1 MKKFSIITIN
11 FNNKE
16 GLRKTLDSVVCQTFT
31 DYELIVIDGGS
42 TDGGAALLEEYGK
55 YITFGVS
62 EPDKGVYN
70 AQNKGVQHASGEYCI
85 FMNSGD
91 LFHSNDV
98 LECVAKELKDGVD
111 IAVGNTYFYKNE
123 SENRYAYA
131 PEYIT
136 LWRVYIGINHQ
147 SAFIKRQLLLD
158 NPYDETLKIC
168 ADWKFWLQEL
178 VKNERS
184 YQHLNI
190 IVAQYD
196 LNGVSYNENT
206 RLAEEHSVMQQLFP
220 QAIVREYEDRYN
232 TSIDR
237 FHSIMN
243 NIDGESAAA
252 KILSLIARFLVKIG
266 L

>member
-91 LFHSNDV
+91 LFYDSHV
-98 LECVAKELKDGVD
+98 LENVSAELENGID
-111 IAVGNTYFYKNE
+111 IAVGDTYFYKDE
-123 SENRYAYA
+123 SENRYVHA

-147 SAFIKRQLLLD
+147 SAFIKRQLLLE

-196 LNGVSYNENT
+196 LNGVSYNEDT
-206 RLAEEHSVMQQLFP
+206 RLAEEHSFMQQLFP

-243 NIDGESAAA
+243 NIDGESTTA
-252 KILSLIARFLVKIG
+252 KILSFIARILVKIG

>member
-91 LFHSNDV
+91 LFYDSHV
-98 LECVAKELKDGVD
+98 LENVSAALENGID
-111 IAVGNTYFYKNE
+111 IAVGDTYFYKDE
-123 SENRYAYA
+123 SENRYVHA

-147 SAFIKRQLLLD
+147 SAFIKRQLLLE

-196 LNGVSYNENT
+196 LNGVSYNEDT

-243 NIDGESAAA
+243 NIDGESTTA
-252 KILSLIARFLVKIG
+252 KILSFIARILVKIG

>member
-91 LFHSNDV
+91 LFYDSHV
-98 LECVAKELKDGVD
+98 LENVSAELENGID
-111 IAVGNTYFYKNE
+111 IAVGDTYFYKDE
-123 SENRYAYA
+123 SENRYVHA

-147 SAFIKRQLLLD
+147 SAFIKRQLLLE

-184 YQHLNI
+184 YQHLNL

-196 LNGVSYNENT
+196 LNGMSYNEDT
-206 RLAEEHSVMQQLFP
+206 RLAEEHKVMQQLFP
-220 QAIVREYEDRYN
+220 QPIVREYEERYN
-232 TSIDR
+232 SSIDR

-243 NIDGESAAA
+243 NIDGESRVA
-252 KILSLIARFLVKIG
+252 KILSFVAKILLKVG

>member
-91 LFHSNDV
+91 LFYSNDV
-98 LECVAKELKDGVD
+98 LECVAKELKEGID

-123 SENRYAYA
+123 SESRYAYA

-147 SAFIKRQLLLD
+147 SAFIKRQLLLN

-184 YQHLNI
+184 YQHLDI
-190 IVAQYD
+190 IVARYD
-196 LNGVSYNENT
+196 LNGVSYNEDT

-243 NIDGESAAA
+243 NIDGESTTA
-252 KILSLIARFLVKIG
+252 KILSLIARILVKIG

>member
-42 TDGGAALLEEYGK
+42 TDGGAALLEEYRK
-55 YITFGVS
+55 YVTFGVS

-70 AQNKGVQHASGEYCI
+70 AQNKGVQYASGEYCI

-91 LFHSNDV
+91 LFYSNDV

-196 LNGVSYNENT
+196 LNGVSYNEDT

-237 FHSIMN
+237 FHSFMN
-243 NIDGESAAA
+243 EFDKGSFSA
-252 KILSLIARFLVKIG
+252 KIIYVFAKIVKKIVG
-266 L
+266 

>member
-1 MKKFSIITIN
+1 MRYSVITIN
-11 FNNKE
+11 YNNRD
-16 GLRKTLDSVVCQTFT
+16 GLRRTIESVVQQKST
-31 DYELIVIDGGS
+31 DKEFIVIDGGS
-42 TDGGAALLEEYGK
+42 TDGGAALLEEYRK

-70 AQNKGVQHASGEYCI
+70 AQNKGVQYASGEYCI

-91 LFHSNDV
+91 SFYSNDV
-98 LECVAKELKDGVD
+98 LECVAKELKEGID

-123 SENRYAYA
+123 SENRYTYA

-147 SAFIKRQLLLD
+147 SAFIKRQLLLN

-184 YQHLNI
+184 YQRLNK
-190 IVAQYD
+190 IVALYD
-196 LNGVSYNENT
+196 MNGISSDEKA
-206 RLAEEHSVMQQLFP
+206 RLAEEHCVMQQLFP

-243 NIDGESAAA
+243 NIDCESIAA
-252 KILSLIARFLVKIG
+252 KILSLIARILVKIG

>member
-91 LFHSNDV
+91 LFYDSHV
-98 LECVAKELKDGVD
+98 LENVSAELENGID
-111 IAVGNTYFYKNE
+111 IAVGDTYFYKDE
-123 SENRYAYA
+123 SENRYVHA

-147 SAFIKRQLLLD
+147 SAFIKRQLLLE

-196 LNGVSYNENT
+196 LNGVSYNEDT
-206 RLAEEHSVMQQLFP
+206 RLAEEHSVMRQLFP

-243 NIDGESAAA
+243 NIDGESTTA
-252 KILSLIARFLVKIG
+252 KILSFIARILVKIG

>member
-91 LFHSNDV
+91 LFYDSHV
-98 LECVAKELKDGVD
+98 LENVSAELKNGID
-111 IAVGNTYFYKNE
+111 IAVGDTYFYKDE

-147 SAFIKRQLLLD
+147 SAFIKRQLLLE

-184 YQHLNI
+184 YQHLNL

-196 LNGVSYNENT
+196 LNGVSYNEDT
-206 RLAEEHSVMQQLFP
+206 RLAEEHKVMQQLFP
-220 QAIVREYEDRYN
+220 QPIVREYEERYN
-232 TSIDR
+232 SSIDR

-243 NIDGESAAA
+243 SIDGESCVA
-252 KILSLIARFLVKIG
+252 KILSFVAKILLKVG

>member
-31 DYELIVIDGGS
+31 DYELIAIDGGS

-91 LFHSNDV
+91 LFYSNDV

-196 LNGVSYNENT
+196 LNGVSYNEDT

-243 NIDGESAAA
+243 NIDGESTTA
-252 KILSLIARFLVKIG
+252 KILSLIARILVKIG

>member
-16 GLRKTLDSVVCQTFT
+16 GLRKTLDSVVCQTFP

-42 TDGGAALLEEYGK
+42 TDGGAALLEEYRK

-70 AQNKGVQHASGEYCI
+70 AQNKGVLHASGEYCI

-91 LFHSNDV
+91 SFYSNDV

-196 LNGVSYNENT
+196 LNGVSYNEDT

-243 NIDGESAAA
+243 NIDGESTTA
-252 KILSLIARFLVKIG
+252 KILSFIARILVKIG

>member
-91 LFHSNDV
+91 SFYSNDV
-98 LECVAKELKDGVD
+98 LECVAKELKDGID

-196 LNGVSYNENT
+196 LNGVSYNEDT

-243 NIDGESAAA
+243 NIDGESTTA
-252 KILSLIARFLVKIG
+252 KILSLIARILVKIG

>member
-91 LFHSNDV
+91 SFYSNDV
-98 LECVAKELKDGVD
+98 LECVAKELKEGID

-147 SAFIKRQLLLD
+147 SAFIKRQLLLN

-178 VKNERS
+178 VKNEHS

-196 LNGVSYNENT
+196 LNGVSYNEDT

-243 NIDGESAAA
+243 NIDCESIAA

>member
-42 TDGGAALLEEYGK
+42 TDGGAALLEEYRK

-70 AQNKGVQHASGEYCI
+70 AQNKGVQYAAGEYCI

-91 LFHSNDV
+91 SFYSNDV
-98 LECVAKELKDGVD
+98 LECVAKELKEGID

-147 SAFIKRQLLLD
+147 SAFIKRQLLLN

-184 YQHLNI
+184 YQRLNK
-190 IVAQYD
+190 IVALYD
-196 LNGVSYNENT
+196 MNGISSDEKA
-206 RLAEEHSVMQQLFP
+206 RLAEEHCVMQQLFP

-237 FHSIMN
+237 FHS
-243 NIDGESAAA
+243 
-252 KILSLIARFLVKIG
+252 
-266 L
+266 

>member
-91 LFHSNDV
+91 LFYSNDV

-196 LNGVSYNENT
+196 LNGVSYNEDT

-243 NIDGESAAA
+243 NIDGESIAA
-252 KILSLIARFLVKIG
+252 KILSLIARILVKIG

>member
-16 GLRKTLDSVVCQTFT
+16 GLRKTLDSVVCQTFA

-91 LFHSNDV
+91 SFYSNDV
-98 LECVAKELKDGVD
+98 LECVAKELKEGID

-147 SAFIKRQLLLD
+147 AAFIKRQLLLD

-184 YQHLNI
+184 YQHLDI

-196 LNGVSYNENT
+196 LNGVSYNEDT
-206 RLAEEHSVMQQLFP
+206 RLAEEHCVMQQLFP

-243 NIDGESAAA
+243 NIDGESTAA
-252 KILSLIARFLVKIG
+252 KILSLIARILVKFG

>member
-91 LFHSNDV
+91 LFYDSHV
-98 LECVAKELKDGVD
+98 LENVSAELKNGID
-111 IAVGNTYFYKNE
+111 IAVGDTYFYKDE

-196 LNGVSYNENT
+196 LNGVSYNEDT

-243 NIDGESAAA
+243 NIDGESTTA
-252 KILSLIARFLVKIG
+252 KILSFIARILVKIG

>member
-91 LFHSNDV
+91 LFYSNDV

-158 NPYDETLKIC
+158 NPYDETYKIS
-168 ADWKFWLQEL
+168 ADFKFWLQEL
-178 VKNERS
+178 VLKERS
-184 YQHLNI
+184 YIHI
-190 IVAQYD
+190 KKVVAQYD
-196 LNGVSYNENT
+196 MNGISSLEYK
-206 RLAEEHSVMQQLFP
+206 RLEEVHNVMTEFLP
-220 QAIVREYEDRYN
+220 YPIVREYEERYSKP
-232 TSIDR
+232 TDR
-237 FHSIMN
+237 FHSFMN
-243 NIDGESAAA
+243 GIDKESVSA
-252 KILSLIARFLVKIG
+252 KIIYVFAKIIKKIVG
-266 L
+266 

>member
-16 GLRKTLDSVVCQTFT
+16 GLRKTLDSVVCQTFA

-91 LFHSNDV
+91 SFYSNDV
-98 LECVAKELKDGVD
+98 LECVAKELKEGID

-147 SAFIKRQLLLD
+147 SAFIKRQLLLN

-184 YQHLNI
+184 YQHLNK

-196 LNGVSYNENT
+196 LNGVSYNEDT

-243 NIDGESAAA
+243 NIDGESTAA

>member
-42 TDGGAALLEEYGK
+42 TDGGAALLEEYEK

-91 LFHSNDV
+91 LFYSNDV

-147 SAFIKRQLLLD
+147 SAFIKRQLLLN

-184 YQHLNI
+184 YQRLNKT
-190 IVAQYD
+190 VALYD
-196 LNGVSYNENT
+196 MNGISSKEKA
-206 RLAEEHSVMQQLFP
+206 RLAEEHCVMQQLFP

-243 NIDGESAAA
+243 NIDGESTTA
-252 KILSLIARFLVKIG
+252 KILSFIARFLVKIG